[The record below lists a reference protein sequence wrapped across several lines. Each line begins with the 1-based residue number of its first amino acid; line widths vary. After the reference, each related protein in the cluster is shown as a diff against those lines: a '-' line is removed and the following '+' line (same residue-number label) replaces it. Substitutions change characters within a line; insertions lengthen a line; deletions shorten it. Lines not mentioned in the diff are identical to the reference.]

1 MLEVRSPI
9 CEEGLEGIYTS
20 CQRCGAGC
28 TVPPGE
34 KFRDHLG
41 ERNIYCTNECRRQHG
56 TERGFT
62 LSSGF
67 SNPIICEP
75 PVDPDIILPM
85 FTPRL
90 RRTVRSS
97 RGTRSL
103 SRPALPSPAPIPSP
117 RAPISAPRNRNLSR
131 PNPKDIVWP
140 ALEMPKGGSGY
151 GYPNVNWIHFVPDTR
166 LYSYL
171 IDSFRLRMQDIKARP
186 ITRLDIF
193 YGDWNKDIAGFKHY
207 LDLAEQTPGLLPL
220 GWKSKRAACES
231 LCNLDPY
238 CDLSRLDTLY
248 KSSIIMHHGSDSAFI
263 LRLRELAQAVFG
275 YAPGNCSLD
284 KL

>member
-9 CEEGLEGIYTS
+9 CEEALEGIYTS

-41 ERNIYCTNECRRQHG
+41 ERSIYCTKECWRQHG
-56 TERGFT
+56 MEPGFA

-67 SNPIICEP
+67 KNPIICEP
-75 PVDPDIILPM
+75 PFDPDIILPE

-90 RRTVRSS
+90 GPTVHRVPSTNSLSHPALSS
-97 RGTRSL
+97 RVS
-103 SRPALPSPAPIPSP
+103 IPSP
-117 RAPISAPRNRNLSR
+117 QLSVQTLRNRNMIR

-151 GYPNVNWIHFVPDTR
+151 GYPNNNWLHFVPDTR

-186 ITRLDIF
+186 ITRLDVF
-193 YGDWNKDIAGFKHY
+193 YRDWNKNIAGFKHY

-220 GWKSKRAACES
+220 GWKPKRAACES
-231 LCNLDPY
+231 LCQLDPY
-238 CDLSRLDTLY
+238 YDLSRLDTLY
-248 KSSIIMHHGSDSAFI
+248 KSSIITHHGSDSGFI